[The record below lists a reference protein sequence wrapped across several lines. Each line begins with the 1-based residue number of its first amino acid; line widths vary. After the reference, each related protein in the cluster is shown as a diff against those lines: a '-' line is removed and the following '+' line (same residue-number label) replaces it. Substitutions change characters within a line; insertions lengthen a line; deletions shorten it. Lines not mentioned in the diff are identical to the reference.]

1 MCFCNKRRGEVP
13 RGKAWALVTGAAKGI
28 GRQYAERLAMLGYNV
43 YMIDIDEAVT
53 TEARIIAE
61 HYSVKCVG
69 RVMDLAVVDA
79 ARTLHD
85 DTVREGYEFDVVINN
100 AGIFSFCDILNAPL
114 ERIERLLLLHDLTL
128 TTMCRLYGED
138 MRKRGKGRILNM
150 SSYSIWMPFPGLALY
165 SASKAYVKS
174 FTEAF
179 HKELRGTGVTVT
191 AICPAGIATDLYGL
205 PKNLQEFGVKIGGL
219 MSPKSCARRGL
230 NAMFR
235 GRNIVVP
242 DWWFRI
248 LIPICKYLPGFLIRP
263 LRNFTMKWQK

>member
-43 YMIDIDEAVT
+43 YMVDIDEAIA

-69 RVMDLAVVDA
+69 RVMDLSVVDA
-79 ARTLHD
+79 ARMLHD
-85 DTVREGYEFDVVINN
+85 QTVREGYVFDVVVNN
-100 AGIFSFCDILNAPL
+100 AGMFSHCDILKTPM
-114 ERIERLLLLHDLTL
+114 ERIERLLILHDLTL
-128 TTMCRLYGED
+128 TSMCRLYGED
-138 MRKRGKGRILNM
+138 MLKRGKGRILNM

-165 SASKAYVKS
+165 SASKSYVKS

-179 HKELRGTGVTVT
+179 AKELHKTGVTIT

-205 PKNLQEFGVKIGGL
+205 SRSLQKFGVRWGIL
-219 MSPKSCARRGL
+219 MSPESCARRGL
-230 NAMFR
+230 RAMFK
-235 GRNIVVP
+235 GRKVVVP
-242 DWWFRI
+242 DWWFKL
-248 LIPICKYLPGFLIRP
+248 LIPICRYLPGFIIRP
-263 LRNFTMKWQK
+263 LRRFTMKWQK

>member
-43 YMIDIDEAVT
+43 YMVDIDEAIT

-61 HYSVKCVG
+61 HYSVKCEG
-69 RVMDLAVVDA
+69 RVMDLAVEGA
-79 ARTLHD
+79 ARMLHD
-85 DTVREGYEFDVVINN
+85 QTVREGYEFDVVVNN
-100 AGIFSFCDILNAPL
+100 AGIFSHCDILKTPM
-114 ERIERLLLLHDLTL
+114 ERIERLLILHDLTL
-128 TTMCRLYGED
+128 TSMCRLYGED
-138 MRKRGKGRILNM
+138 MLKRGKGRILNM

-179 HKELRGTGVTVT
+179 AKELRGTGVTVT

-205 PKNLQEFGVKIGGL
+205 SKKLQRFGLKTGIL

-235 GRNIVVP
+235 GRRVVVP
-242 DWWFRI
+242 DWWFRL
-248 LIPICKYLPGFLIRP
+248 LIPFCKYMPGFMIRP